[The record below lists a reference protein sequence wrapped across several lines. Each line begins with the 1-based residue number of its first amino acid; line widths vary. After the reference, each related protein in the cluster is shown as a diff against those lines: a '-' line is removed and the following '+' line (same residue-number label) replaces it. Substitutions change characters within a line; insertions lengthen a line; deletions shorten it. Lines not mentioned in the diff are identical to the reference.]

1 MRAKVLE
8 VARRNG
14 DSCKTMRNRSQDRII
29 YIGSPGNTRVYGQR
43 GTWFVEIVDATGV
56 WVDAETGKHHETKE
70 LAVWAAKTLAIASG
84 GRYQK
89 R

>member
-1 MRAKVLE
+1 MKLADEMEILV
-8 VARRNG
+8 NN
-14 DSCKTMRNRSQDRII
+14 MRNRPDGVI
-29 YIGSPGNTRVYGQR
+29 YIGRPGNTRVYGER
-43 GTWFVEIVDATGV
+43 GKWFVEVVDTTGV